1 MMHNVWALEDSRAR
15 RTIDLARIKEIAVQH
30 REDHDW
36 PAELEEDLV
45 EYHEE
50 PEPFWLDDDDPYDQV
65 DFEAEPE
72 DDDAAQDERDAYYS
86 SASQIGWRWT

>member
-30 REDHDW
+30 RNDHAW

-45 EYHEE
+45 EYHE
-50 PEPFWLDDDDPYDQV
+50 PLDDPYDPEV
-65 DFEAEPE
+65 DFEADPE
-72 DDDAAQDERDAYYS
+72 DAAAEELCAEAADYYES
-86 SASQIGWRWT
+86 EWRRGSWPP